1 MGPEETL
8 ISSKDNL
15 LYGSEL
21 IKNSWETFLL
31 ENDMGR
37 LSNNSHSGTKIRL
50 TYICPTV
57 KPK

>member
-1 MGPEETL
+1 M
-8 ISSKDNL
+8 
-15 LYGSEL
+15 YGSEL
-21 IKNSWETFLL
+21 IKYSWETFLL

-37 LSNNSHSGTKIRL
+37 LSDNSHSGTKIRL